1 MSSAPAGDADRSTDG
16 IHAGFPRMRMR
27 GVHICLPTPA
37 RGRGAVIR
45 TRPPGSALEGRLS
58 DGVAPV
64 PSSPPSP
71 PQHQRPFD
79 LSSVDG
85 KERCGPGGGGAQ
97 FRSDTYKSVP
107 PTQIFGTASA
117 AGRHGVSS
125 RDVSVPHACNVS
137 RVAAVGSAGIG
148 GHPGSFLRSHGWS
161 RGDGH
166 PGPSR
171 PPTAPPRRDPR
182 PFSMPGRAPPVWSRA
197 PSAPPV
203 APSTAGQ
210 LERSRRICPHPPP
223 PAGRGIPGGKAGPE
237 SAARQRVRGGDPP
250 SEGPMRQ
257 PVFALAGRHTILPR
271 TVL

>member
-16 IHAGFPRMRMR
+16 IHAGFPTHAHAGRTHLSPHPSARARRRDPDPPAGVSPR
-27 GVHICLPTPA
+27 GEIV
-37 RGRGAVIR
+37 GWG
-45 TRPPGSALEGRLS
+45 RPPFHHLLPPPHNIKGHSISARSTGRS
-58 DGVAPV
+58 AVAQAAV
-64 PSSPPSP
+64 GPS
-71 PQHQRPFD
+71 FD
-79 LSSVDG
+79 QTHTNRFPRHRFS
-85 KERCGPGGGGAQ
+85 
-97 FRSDTYKSVP
+97 
-107 PTQIFGTASA
+107 